1 MQQLTVSALQHL
13 AYCPRK
19 CALMVVDGIWMDNE
33 HTIRGSRGHRR
44 ADRRFDRVERGV
56 RVVRAVPVHSDRL
69 GLTGR
74 ADVVEIHP
82 DGRICPVEY
91 KMGRRVKDTADLQLC
106 ALAMCLEEM
115 SGQDIAEGAVWYGG
129 PRRRERVVFST
140 ALRQKV
146 VDSVSAIRKMFE
158 SEHLPP
164 APADQ
169 RCVHCQFEPIC
180 LPDIVSAPDRVSA
193 YLASSLG
200 EVHGA

>member
-1 MQQLTVSALQHL
+1 MEQLTVSTLQHL

-19 CALMVVDGIWMDNE
+19 CALMVVDGIWLDNE
-33 HTIRGSRGHRR
+33 HTVRGSRGHRR
-44 ADRRFDRVERGV
+44 TDRRFDRVERGV

-82 DGRICPVEY
+82 DGRILPVEY
-91 KMGRRVKDTADLQLC
+91 KMGRRVKDTADVQLC

-129 PRRRERVVFST
+129 TRRRERVVFST

-146 VDSVSAIRKMFE
+146 VDSVIEIRQMLE
-158 SEHLPP
+158 SKRLPP

-169 RCVHCQFEPIC
+169 RCNQCQFEPIC
-180 LPDIVSAPDRVSA
+180 LPNIVSAPDRVAA
-193 YLASSLG
+193 YLASQL
-200 EVHGA
+200 AR